1 MKKWI
6 HLQILNTVKHDL
18 QMTEDIQFILDNS
31 KEQMDKA
38 VTHLEAELVKVR
50 AGKASPS
57 MLEGIMVDYYGT
69 KTPLNQVANVNTGD
83 ARTLIVQP
91 WEKSMLTPIEK
102 GIMMAN
108 LGLNPQNDGV
118 LIRILVPALTE
129 ERRKE
134 LAKKAKAET
143 ENAKV
148 SLRTIRKEAME
159 ELKKL
164 QKSGTPEDAVKDAET
179 KVQALVD
186 GFVVKCDKHLEV
198 KEKEIMTV

>member
-1 MKKWI
+1 
-6 HLQILNTVKHDL
+6 
-18 QMTEDIQFILDNS
+18 MTEDIQFVLDNA
-31 KEQMDKA
+31 KEQMEKA
-38 VTHLEAELVKVR
+38 LNHLEAELVKVR

-69 KTPLNQVANVNTGD
+69 KTPLNQVANINTGD
-83 ARTLIVQP
+83 ARTLVVQP

-118 LIRILVPALTE
+118 IIRILVPALTE

-134 LAKKAKAET
+134 LVKKAKAEA
-143 ENAKV
+143 EHAKV
-148 SLRTIRKEAME
+148 SLRTIRKEANE

-164 QKSGTPEDAVKDAET
+164 QKNGTPEDLVKTAET
-179 KVQALVD
+179 QVQTLTD
-186 GFVVKCDKHLEV
+186 GYVVKCDKHLEI
-198 KEKEIMTV
+198 KEKEILTV

>member
-1 MKKWI
+1 M
-6 HLQILNTVKHDL
+6 NP
-18 QMTEDIQFILDNS
+18 DIQFILDSS
-31 KEQMDKA
+31 KEEMEKA
-38 VTHLEAELVKVR
+38 VSHLEAELVKVR

-57 MLEGIMVDYYGT
+57 MLESIMVDYYGT
-69 KTPLNQVANVNTGD
+69 KTPLNQVANINTGD

-102 GIMMAN
+102 GIMLAN

-118 LIRILVPALTE
+118 IIRILVPALTE

-134 LAKKAKAET
+134 LVKKAKSET

-148 SLRTIRKEAME
+148 SLRTIRKEANE
-159 ELKKL
+159 ELKAL
-164 QKSGTPEDAVKDAET
+164 QKKGAPEDEVKEGET
-179 KVQALVD
+179 KVQTLTD
-186 GFVVKCDKHLEV
+186 GYVVKCDKHFEA

>member
-1 MKKWI
+1 M
-6 HLQILNTVKHDL
+6 N
-18 QMTEDIQFILDNS
+18 EDIQFTLDNA

-57 MLEGIMVDYYGT
+57 MLEGILVDYYGT
-69 KTPLNQVANVNTGD
+69 KTPLNQVANINTGD

-91 WEKSMLTPIEK
+91 YEKSMLTPIEK
-102 GIMMAN
+102 GIMIAN

-118 LIRILVPALTE
+118 IIRILVPALTE

-134 LAKKAKAET
+134 LVKKAKSET

-159 ELKKL
+159 ELKNL
-164 QKSGTPEDAVKDAET
+164 QKKGTPEDEVKDAES
-179 KVQALVD
+179 KVQTLTD
-186 GFVVKCDKHLEV
+186 GFVLKCDKHLEI

>member
-1 MKKWI
+1 
-6 HLQILNTVKHDL
+6 
-18 QMTEDIQFILDNS
+18 MTEEIKFVLDNAR
-31 KEQMDKA
+31 EQMEKA
-38 VTHLEAELVKVR
+38 VSHLEAELVKVR
-50 AGKASPS
+50 AGKASPT

-69 KTPLNQVANVNTGD
+69 KTPLNQVASVNTGD
-83 ARTLIVQP
+83 SRTLVIQP

-102 GIMMAN
+102 AIQIAN

-134 LAKKAKAET
+134 LVKKAKSEA

-148 SLRTIRKEAME
+148 SLRTIRKDANE

-164 QKSGTPEDAVKDAET
+164 QKGGTPEDMVKSAET
-179 KVQALVD
+179 QVQTLTD
-186 GFVVKCDKHLEV
+186 SYVVKCDKHLEV